1 MTDLYEKFFDTLL
14 VLRDVRE
21 RFQTYSASDIKA
33 LIASKMKAIK
43 KEPKALEHLYL
54 LEKMI
59 GELREALITAKD
71 EYNELNRTVE

>member
-1 MTDLYEKFFDTLL
+1 MTDLYEKILDTLL

-43 KEPKALEHLYL
+43 REPKALEHLYM
-54 LEKMI
+54 LERMI
-59 GELREALITAKD
+59 TDLRETLVTAKD
-71 EYNELNRTVE
+71 EYNELNQRVE

>member
-1 MTDLYEKFFDTLL
+1 MTDLYEKLFDTLL
-14 VLRDVRE
+14 ILRDVRE

-33 LIASKMKAIK
+33 LIASKMKAIN

-59 GELREALITAKD
+59 TELREALIT
-71 EYNELNRTVE
+71 VECLSTPCG

>member
-1 MTDLYEKFFDTLL
+1 MTDLYDKFFDTLL
-14 VLRDVRE
+14 VLRDVRD

-33 LIASKMKAIK
+33 LITSKMKAIK

-59 GELREALITAKD
+59 TELRETLITAKD